1 MPLNCVRS
9 VNVPSDGVVKAFT
22 SMDKLGHA
30 NQQNP
35 TLTYIFHWLFLTLQ
49 YFTIL
54 YNSNELTCGKKKL
67 EFTFRVEKKLNKFS
81 TMIETQTFDQ
91 IHRIIILIS

>member
-1 MPLNCVRS
+1 MRS

-35 TLTYIFHWLFLTLQ
+35 TLINFLDVENHVKSD
-49 YFTIL
+49 IL
-54 YNSNELTCGKKKL
+54 
-67 EFTFRVEKKLNKFS
+67 
-81 TMIETQTFDQ
+81 
-91 IHRIIILIS
+91 